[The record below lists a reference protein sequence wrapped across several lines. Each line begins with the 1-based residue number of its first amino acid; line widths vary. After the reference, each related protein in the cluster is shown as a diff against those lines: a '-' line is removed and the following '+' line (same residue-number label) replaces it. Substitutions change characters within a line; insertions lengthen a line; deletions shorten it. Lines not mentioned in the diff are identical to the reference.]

1 MYREQEKGDEEQGEP
16 GGSGDFKLGG
26 QRYLHLKGDICT
38 NVKCLKQMREQDFW
52 IFEWGWL
59 LSRAGKACGK
69 NLGQSMLGL
78 LKEQQEG
85 Q

>member
-52 IFEWGWL
+52 IFEDDVFIL
-59 LSRAGKACGK
+59 YQHSPKCAERSKFAQC
-69 NLGQSMLGL
+69 
-78 LKEQQEG
+78 
-85 Q
+85 